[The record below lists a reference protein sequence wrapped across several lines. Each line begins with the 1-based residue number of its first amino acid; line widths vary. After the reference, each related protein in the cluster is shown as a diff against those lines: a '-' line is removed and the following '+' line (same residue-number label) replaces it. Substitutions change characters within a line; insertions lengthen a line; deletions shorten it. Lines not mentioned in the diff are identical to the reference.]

1 MRNKLLIFVNK
12 FDKNDD
18 LLGFFVGWANELAK
32 CLPEVII
39 VTQYAGDYDR
49 LANLKVV
56 SIEKE
61 QNANPTRR
69 VFKFWKL
76 LWNHRH
82 DYDGVLVV
90 MAPAWAIVASLA
102 TKVLGKKL
110 YLWYAVWRGNWRLH
124 LAEKLTDKIF
134 CSVPESF
141 PFKSKK
147 LMPIGQGIDTDYFL
161 PEPSVRQPGK
171 ILFLGR
177 ISPIKKVEHL
187 LRLIFQIKS
196 YDMTVYHNIQFDIV
210 GGPVNKKDD
219 DYVLQLRKLAESFG
233 IAEKINWLGRVP
245 HSDTRRYYQ
254 EADIFINLTPTGSFD
269 KTMLEAMACGDLV
282 LASNQALAKFFM
294 PKHWE
299 LFIFEQDNPSDLAVK
314 LSQVLNLSLG
324 EKEKYRQELR
334 QIIIEHHSQKQWA
347 RKLVASF

>member
-1 MRNKLLIFVNK
+1 MDKLLIFVNK

-32 CLPEVII
+32 CLPEVIV
-39 VTQYAGDYDR
+39 VTQYTGDYDR

-61 QNANPTRR
+61 QNTNPIRR
-69 VFKFWKL
+69 VFKFWEL
-76 LWNHRH
+76 LWNLRH
-82 DYDGVLVV
+82 DYDGVLVI
-90 MAPAWAIVASLA
+90 MAPAWAVVASLA

-110 YLWYAVWRGNWRLH
+110 YLWYAVWRGNWKLH

-147 LMPIGQGIDTDYFL
+147 LMPIGQGIDADYFL
-161 PEPSVRQPGK
+161 PEPLVRQPGK

-177 ISPIKKVEHL
+177 ISPIKKIEHL
-187 LRLIFQIKS
+187 LRSISQIKS
-196 YDMTVYHNIQFDIV
+196 HDTMIYHNLWVDIV
-210 GGPVNKKDD
+210 GGPANKKDQN
-219 DYVLQLRKLAESFG
+219 YVLQLRKLAGDLG

-245 HSDTRRYYQ
+245 HSGTRRYYQ

-269 KTMLEAMACGDLV
+269 KTTLEAMACGDLV
-282 LASNQALAKFFM
+282 LASNQALAKFFTSR
-294 PKHWE
+294 PQE
-299 LFIFEQDNPSDLAVK
+299 LFIFKQDNPSDLAQKLIKILNLDEAVK
-314 LSQVLNLSLG
+314 LG
-324 EKEKYRQELR
+324 FRQKLR
-334 QIIIEHHSQKQWA
+334 DIIVNRHSQKQWA
-347 RKLVASF
+347 QKLIANL